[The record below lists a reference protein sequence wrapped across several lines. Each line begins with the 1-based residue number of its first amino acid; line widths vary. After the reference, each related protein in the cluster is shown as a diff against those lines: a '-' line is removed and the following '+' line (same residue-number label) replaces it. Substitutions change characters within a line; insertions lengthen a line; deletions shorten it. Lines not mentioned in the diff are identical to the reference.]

1 MSYRGQNIDSFFRN
15 GLEHFQ
21 EAPPGDVWEAIIHT
35 INSEKRRRN
44 LVTFLRVA
52 ASTAAV
58 IAIGGAMLF
67 GLRFISP
74 VSESTVSSSQGD
86 MPDVIVQEENISPAF
101 AALINDNNTSD
112 RPVENIPVTGHQE
125 NEAEDGKTVMR
136 ESVNLEKIARKQALL
151 YNDYR
156 DEATGLIREETPL
169 TSADI
174 VTDQNETTYNRASSE
189 QRERSDRFLMG
200 FHITSAYSYR
210 TLKGGVF
217 GDTPKAYFN
226 GFESGIGSVSPG
238 ITFSYLLTPSIEIQV
253 GGHFAR
259 MGQSIRYSNKD
270 KIISVRDQNTNTLT
284 IQSSTGS
291 IAKINPTVF
300 FVGHTTATGKP
311 AEPGNT
317 FQKVSA
323 SSFRPI
329 NGNIEQKFT
338 YFQIPLSARLYL
350 LNNENSRFF
359 ISGGVSAN
367 ILIGNEVVLQRVNEQ
382 IPIGKTVSITDIN
395 FGGRI
400 SGGIEQS
407 ITNDVYISLEPVFNF
422 FLTPINPDQTVNSY
436 PYSFGLSTMIR
447 YRF

>member
-21 EAPPGDVWEAIIHT
+21 EAPPDEVWEAIIHS
-35 INSEKRRRN
+35 INSEKRRRR
-44 LVTFLRVA
+44 LVAFLKVA

-58 IAIGGAMLF
+58 IAVGGAMLF
-67 GLRFISP
+67 GIRFVSP
-74 VSESTVSSSQGD
+74 VSESPVSFYQGD
-86 MPDVIVQEENISPAF
+86 LPDVIVQEEAISPTF
-101 AALINDNNTSD
+101 DGLINDNDISD
-112 RPVENIPVTGHQE
+112 RPAETIAASDHPESEEEN
-125 NEAEDGKTVMR
+125 GKPVMR
-136 ESVNLEKIARKQALL
+136 ESENLEKIAKKQAAL
-151 YNDYR
+151 YGEFR
-156 DEATGLIREETPL
+156 DEPAGLIRQGTTLP
-169 TSADI
+169 AANI
-174 VTDQNETTYNRASSE
+174 VTPQSEKIINRGSSA
-189 QRERSDRFLMG
+189 RADRDNRFYIG

-238 ITFSYLLTPSIEIQV
+238 ITFSYLLTPDIEIQI
-253 GGHFAR
+253 GGHLSR

-270 KIISVRDQNTNTLT
+270 KIISVRDQVTNTLT

-300 FVGHTTATGKP
+300 FLGNTTATGIP
-311 AEPGNT
+311 AKPGNT

-323 SSFRPI
+323 SSFSPI
-329 NGNIEQKFT
+329 HGNIEQRFT
-338 YFQIPLSARLYL
+338 YFQVPLTARLYL

-382 IPIGKTVSITDIN
+382 IPIGKTVSITDVN
-395 FGGRI
+395 FGGQI

-422 FLTPINPDQTVNSY
+422 FLSPINPDQTVTSY